1 MEPFI
6 NWDKVIKKEAR
17 GINDD
22 DLGEVQSIGTNY
34 VITVKGIA
42 NKKTYY
48 IPKYLVEGYDGH
60 NLWFKVSKRELKDT
74 FSRNSPPKVE
84 EYSKYNTGA
93 AGIGAVYQASSSV
106 TGQETVSVPPDIE
119 NRVPMIERKKTVAE
133 GDNEPAVLN
142 WDNIVNKSVRTTDNE
157 PIGSVVAVTSGSIVV
172 TSIGTRNEY
181 YIPQSYVQR
190 YDGAEVFLKL
200 PLAAMDDYKI

>member
-22 DLGEVQSIGTNY
+22 DLGEVQSIDTNY
-34 VITVKGIA
+34 IITVKGIA
-42 NKKTYY
+42 HKKTYY

-60 NLWFKVSKRELKDT
+60 NLWFKVSKNELKNT
-74 FSRNSPPKVE
+74 FARDSPPATE
-84 EYSKYNTGA
+84 EYRSYNTG
-93 AGIGAVYQASSSV
+93 GTGMGAITRTSSV
-106 TGQETVSVPPDIE
+106 AGQETLSVPPDLE
-119 NRVPMIERKKTVAE
+119 NRIPMIERKKTVAE

-142 WDNIVNKSVRTTDNE
+142 WDNIVNKGVRTKDNE
-157 PIGSVVAVTSGSIVV
+157 PIGDVVAVTSGSIVV

-181 YIPQSYVQR
+181 YIPQSCVQR

-200 PLAAMDDYKI
+200 PLAAIDDYKI

>member
-34 VITVKGIA
+34 IITVKGIA
-42 NKKTYY
+42 HKKTYY

-60 NLWFKVSKRELKDT
+60 NLWFKVSKKELRNT
-74 FSRNSPPKVE
+74 FARDAPPAAE
-84 EYSKYNTGA
+84 EYGRYNTGGS
-93 AGIGAVYQASSSV
+93 GIGAVSRTSSAA
-106 TGQETVSVPPDIE
+106 GQETLSVSPDLE
-119 NRVPMIERKKTVAE
+119 NPIPMIERKKTVAE
-133 GDNEPAVLN
+133 EDNEPAVLN
-142 WDNIVNKSVRTTDNE
+142 WDNVVNKGVRTKDNE
-157 PIGSVVAVTSGSIVV
+157 PIGDVVAVTSGSIVV